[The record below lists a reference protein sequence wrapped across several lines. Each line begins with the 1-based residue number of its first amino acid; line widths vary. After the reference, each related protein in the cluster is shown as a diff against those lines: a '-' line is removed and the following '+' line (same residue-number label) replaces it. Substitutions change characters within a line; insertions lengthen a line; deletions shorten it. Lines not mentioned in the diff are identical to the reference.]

1 MASKAKLSILY
12 LRLNQ
17 SERHIY
23 SSSQNMRRLIITER
37 PALGSW
43 NLECG
48 VSHSLP
54 TLKWGFSGIILASFH
69 CNFQEGRFTLTLD
82 PSLLLK
88 FIHQAFGKAEA
99 GRKEPDS
106 GQRLLAVSILL

>member
-1 MASKAKLSILY
+1 
-12 LRLNQ
+12 
-17 SERHIY
+17 
-23 SSSQNMRRLIITER
+23 MRRFIITER

-48 VSHSLP
+48 VSHSLS

-69 CNFQEGRFTLTLD
+69 CNCQEGRFTLTLD

-106 GQRLLAVSILL
+106 GQWLLAVSILP